1 MELIVMLTYNDFTVA
16 DAAQVFESCRDSK
29 ARYWGF
35 KEHPLPLEEMKR
47 LYTEMKRAGKTTFL
61 EVVAYSKEEG
71 LAGARMCAEC
81 GCDILMGTTF
91 HDSILQFCRAHDI
104 RYMPFVGK
112 VSGRP
117 SVLEGSIE
125 EMIAEARE
133 YINKGAFGID
143 LLGYRYVGDAERL
156 NRELV
161 KAVPGAVCL
170 AGNIDSFQ
178 RLDEVKRAHPWAFT
192 IGSAFF
198 NGCFGGTIREQID
211 KVCDY
216 INQEEISQ

>member
-47 LYTEMKRAGKTTFL
+47 AGKTTFL
-61 EVVAYSKEEG
+61 EVVAYSEEEG
-71 LAGARMCAEC
+71 LAGAQMCAEC

-125 EMIAEARE
+125 EMRAEAHE

-143 LLGYRYVGDAERL
+143 VLGYRYVGDAERL
-156 NRELV
+156 NR
-161 KAVPGAVCL
+161 
-170 AGNIDSFQ
+170 
-178 RLDEVKRAHPWAFT
+178 
-192 IGSAFF
+192 
-198 NGCFGGTIREQID
+198 
-211 KVCDY
+211 
-216 INQEEISQ
+216 